1 MNGVDYVII
10 AIIAISALVGLAR
23 GLVREIL
30 SLGVWIAALVIAWI
44 FHRDLADLLVTQ
56 LSQPSLRI
64 AVAFAALVFV
74 VLLVGAI
81 LGAILSAFVEK
92 AGLTGLDRLLGMLFG
107 TARGAVIVAMAVFLV
122 ALTPLP
128 QDVWWQESQLIG
140 GFQATANRM
149 LALVPEGI
157 QTRLRQL

>member
-23 GLVREIL
+23 GLIREVL
-30 SLGVWIAALVIAWI
+30 SLGVWVVALLVAWI

-64 AVAFAALVFV
+64 AVAFAALVFA
-74 VLLVGAI
+74 VLLSGAV
-81 LGAILSAFVEK
+81 LGAILSAMVEK

-107 TARGAVIVAMAVFLV
+107 AGRGAVIVAMAVFLV

-128 QDVWWQESQLIG
+128 QDPWWQESRLIG
-140 GFQATANRM
+140 DFQSAGNWM

-157 QTRLRQL
+157 QARLKQL